1 MKKRKLKVLY
11 ILLTVTLAFLI
22 ALTGMFVPKLLLNA
36 KAKKLATATGRMD
49 NGDVSPYTYTMD
61 TKTRIAR
68 VEKLVEQI
76 FISGA
81 DMYINVRDPLDT
93 ELSCE
98 QAQRTIK
105 KFLIAYAD
113 STVERNDTDAPVF
126 GSGNDGNL
134 QYQDRL
140 TESGDAQLER
150 DCTYIQMEPPDFM
163 VLPENQQLSV
173 WVDSGY
179 IYL

>member
-22 ALTGMFVPKLLLNA
+22 ALTGMFVPKLLLNT

-98 QAQRTIK
+98 PAQRTIK

-113 STVERNDTDAPVF
+113 MLEECGLLSTVECNDTVAMVL
-126 GSGNDGNL
+126 GSGNDVNL
-134 QYQDRL
+134 YYLYRL
-140 TESGDAQLER
+140 TESG
-150 DCTYIQMEPPDFM
+150 
-163 VLPENQQLSV
+163 
-173 WVDSGY
+173 
-179 IYL
+179 